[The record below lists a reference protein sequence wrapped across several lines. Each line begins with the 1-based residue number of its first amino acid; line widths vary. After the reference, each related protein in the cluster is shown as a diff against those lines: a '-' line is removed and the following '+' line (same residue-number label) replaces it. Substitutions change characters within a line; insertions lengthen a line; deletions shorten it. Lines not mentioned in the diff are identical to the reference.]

1 MTESTFFAGFLLDVD
16 KSCSTICPTGRAIK
30 NNLLQRAE
38 SNGIRFHNL
47 VAIRD
52 GYRRLCQIA
61 IQVYLKTAN
70 FSAVVHW
77 TSLIASDRNDAAS
90 EWSFS

>member
-1 MTESTFFAGFLLDVD
+1 MVFGFH
-16 KSCSTICPTGRAIK
+16 I
-30 NNLLQRAE
+30 
-38 SNGIRFHNL
+38 L
-47 VAIRD
+47 VAMSD
-52 GYRRLCQIA
+52 GYRRLCQSD

-70 FSAVVHW
+70 FAAVVRW